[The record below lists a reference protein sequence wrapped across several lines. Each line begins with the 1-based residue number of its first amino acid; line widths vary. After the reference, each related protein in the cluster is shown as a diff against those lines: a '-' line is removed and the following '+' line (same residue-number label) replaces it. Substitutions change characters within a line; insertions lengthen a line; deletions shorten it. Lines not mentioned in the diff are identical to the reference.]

1 MRLGFS
7 PVTGGMLDVPGAF
20 RLAEALELAF
30 VELSFDL
37 HEIAP
42 ALQDVALINELRA
55 ATGLGVTVHLSYV
68 DLNIASL
75 IPTARRAS
83 VDRTLRGLEYAH
95 QVEAHCGV
103 LHSGLHYVPHP
114 QADALVAQAVAA
126 SLGELEGSSVPIAL
140 ENLALT
146 HHDYVRG
153 PQQLRDLTT
162 RHGMK
167 NCLDVGHAHV
177 EGTRE
182 GRALIGEYA
191 RVLGADV
198 IHLHL
203 HDNRGTGDEHLPIG
217 QGTIDFG
224 AHAAFLADFGGTACL
239 EILSGEEGV
248 RASVAQIR
256 QLLEVSA

>member
-7 PVTGGMLDVPGAF
+7 PVTGGMLDVPGSF
-20 RLAEALELAF
+20 RLAESLGLSF

-42 ALQDVALINELRA
+42 ALQDVATINELRA

-68 DLNIASL
+68 DLNLASL

-103 LHSGLHYVPHP
+103 LHTGLHYVPHP
-114 QADALVAQAVAA
+114 QAAGLVAQAVEA
-126 SLGELEGSSVPIAL
+126 SLGELQGSSVPIAL
-140 ENLALT
+140 ENLVLT
-146 HHDYVRG
+146 AHDYVRG
-153 PQQLRDLTT
+153 PQQLHELTT

-182 GRALIGEYA
+182 GREMISEYA
-191 RVLGADV
+191 RVLGDDV
-198 IHLHL
+198 VHLHL
-203 HDNRGTGDEHLPIG
+203 HDNHGTGDEHLPTG
-217 QGTIDFG
+217 EGTIDF
-224 AHAAFLADFGGTACL
+224 AALAPFLGGFGGTACL
-239 EILSGEEGV
+239 EILTGEEGV
-248 RASVAQIR
+248 RASVAHIR
-256 QLLEVSA
+256 RLLEVSA

>member
-7 PVTGGMLDVPGAF
+7 PVTAGMLDVPGSF
-20 RLAEALELAF
+20 RLAESLGLAF

-42 ALQDVALINELRA
+42 ALQDAALINELRA
-55 ATGLGVTVHLSYV
+55 ATGVGATVHLSYV
-68 DLNIASL
+68 DLNLASL

-83 VDRTLRGLEYAH
+83 IDRTLRGLDYAH
-95 QVEAHCGV
+95 RIGAHCGV

-114 QADALVAQAVAA
+114 QAETLVAQALEA
-126 SLGELEGSSVPIAL
+126 SLRELEGSSVPIAL

-146 HHDYVRG
+146 DHDYVRG
-153 PQQLRDLTT
+153 PQQLHDLTT

-167 NCLDVGHAHV
+167 NCLDFGHAHV

-182 GRALIGEYA
+182 GRDVTGEYQ
-191 RVLGADV
+191 RMLGTDI

-203 HDNRGTGDEHLPIG
+203 HNNDGAGDEHLATD
-217 QGTIDFG
+217 QGTIDY
-224 AHAAFLADFGGTACL
+224 AEHAAWLARFGGTVCL
-239 EILSGEEGV
+239 EILSGEDGV
-248 RASVAQIR
+248 RASIAHLR
-256 QLLEVSA
+256 HLLEVTA